1 MPGLTRALE
10 TLRAGG
16 RRLYRFCER
25 LKDEVHQSERR
36 SERIRKETIRN
47 ERRASRRAL
56 VLLLTQLNPKQ
67 RQDFRTNGYFHVI
80 GGRTGDRYRIRVGTI
95 ANIDVLRDD
104 GVVKHRLCARLVDDV
119 PAYDVMAAQLLHL
132 QDATTELKF
141 LRQANFQSTLSED
154 YVSYRTT
161 WNT

>member
-1 MPGLTRALE
+1 
-10 TLRAGG
+10 
-16 RRLYRFCER
+16 
-25 LKDEVHQSERR
+25 
-36 SERIRKETIRN
+36 
-47 ERRASRRAL
+47 
-56 VLLLTQLNPKQ
+56 
-67 RQDFRTNGYFHVI
+67 VI

-104 GVVKHRLCARLVDDV
+104 GIVKHRLCARLVDDV

-132 QDATTELKF
+132 QDATTELRF